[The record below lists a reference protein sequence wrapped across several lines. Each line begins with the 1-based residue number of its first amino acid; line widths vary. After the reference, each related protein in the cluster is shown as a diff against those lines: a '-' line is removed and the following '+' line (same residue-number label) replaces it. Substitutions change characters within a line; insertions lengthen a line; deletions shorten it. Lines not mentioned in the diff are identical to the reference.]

1 MSEEEGA
8 VQLANAVLA
17 EAADRVL
24 DSHCIKCGRP
34 VAEMTAF
41 YMRGDGQIQCGVFM
55 ECNEP
60 PRARRKPNPL
70 T

>member
-41 YMRGDGQIQCGVFM
+41 YMRGDGQIQ
-55 ECNEP
+55 
-60 PRARRKPNPL
+60 
-70 T
+70 